1 VARCDSSRHAM
12 KPFDTDLSQQT
23 IIVTGANS
31 GIGRQVAKNLA
42 SMGAEV
48 ILACRSQVR
57 GQSAMREL
65 KAEVPGAKLVLMQ
78 LDQSSQES
86 VASFAAEFCERF
98 SRLDVLVNNAGIYP
112 PKREL
117 SVDGIENTWATN
129 VMGYFQ
135 LSLALQEKL
144 IASSPSRLLFVA
156 STLAGGLDLEDL
168 QWERRRFG
176 GIKAY
181 KQSKQ
186 ANRMVAW
193 VFAERLRNSGVTVNV
208 IHPGGVRTGIGR
220 GQKGIWGA
228 LVRLSFLTQKPVAEG
243 ADTATWLASAPEI
256 ADKTGLFWADR
267 KERACEFRD
276 MEQCKKVWEY
286 CEACLA

>member
-1 VARCDSSRHAM
+1 M
-12 KPFDTDLSQQT
+12 PTFNTDLSQQT

-31 GIGRQVAKNLA
+31 GIGRQTAKNLA
-42 SMGAEV
+42 GMGAEV
-48 ILACRSQVR
+48 ILACRNQVR
-57 GQSAMREL
+57 GESALREL
-65 KAEVPGAKLVLMQ
+65 QAEVPGAKLVFMQ

-112 PKREL
+112 PRREL

-135 LSLALQEKL
+135 LSLALREKL
-144 IASSPSRLLFVA
+144 IASSPARLLFVA
-156 STLAGGLDLEDL
+156 STLAGGLDAEDL

-186 ANRMVAW
+186 ANRMLAW
-193 VFAERLRNSGVTVNV
+193 VFAERLQGSGVTVNV

-220 GQKGIWGA
+220 GQTGIWGA
-228 LVRLSFLTQKPVAEG
+228 LVRLSFLTQKPVDEG
-243 ADTATWLASAPEI
+243 ADTATWLASAPEL
-256 ADKTGLFWADR
+256 ANQTGLFWADR
-267 KERACEFRD
+267 KERTCEFRD
-276 MEQCKKVWEY
+276 MSQCHALWDY
-286 CEACLA
+286 CESLLK

>member
-1 VARCDSSRHAM
+1 M
-12 KPFDTDLSQQT
+12 TTLTTDLSEQT

-31 GIGRQVAKNLA
+31 GIGREIAKNLA
-42 SMGAEV
+42 GMGAEV
-48 ILACRSQVR
+48 VLACRSLKR
-57 GQSAMREL
+57 GEQAMQEMQTEN
-65 KAEVPGAKLVLMQ
+65 ADAKYVLME
-78 LDQSSQES
+78 LDQSSQDS
-86 VASFAAEFCERF
+86 VKTFAADFSDRF

-135 LSLALQEKL
+135 LSLALQDKL
-144 IASSPSRLLFVA
+144 IASRPARLLFVA
-156 STLAGGLDLEDL
+156 STLAGGLDLQDL

-186 ANRMVAW
+186 ANRMLAW
-193 VFAERLRNSGVTVNV
+193 VFAERLRDTGVTVNV
-208 IHPGGVRTGIGR
+208 IHPGGVSTGIGR
-220 GQKGIWGA
+220 NQTGLWGA
-228 LVRLSFLTQKPVAEG
+228 LVRLSFKTQKSVGEG
-243 ADTATWLASAPEI
+243 ADTATWLASSPEV

-267 KERACEFRD
+267 KERDCEFRV
-276 MEQCKKVWEY
+276 MEQCQEVWDY
-286 CEACLA
+286 CEAQLA